1 MLGMLETPGDLVR
14 MTAAGREI
22 VRASQA
28 EKRLLFRRVVL
39 TLGIFAD
46 LVRYLAAD
54 PEVARSGEE
63 VRAFLAERLPGHGI
77 PDLFK
82 TIVAWGRYGQLFHY
96 DGQAD
101 ELSLHT
107 GGDEDD

>member
-1 MLGMLETPGDLVR
+1 M
-14 MTAAGREI
+14 
-22 VRASQA
+22 
-28 EKRLLFRRVVL
+28 
-39 TLGIFAD
+39 
-46 LVRYLAAD
+46 
-54 PEVARSGEE
+54 ARSGEE
-63 VRAFLAERLPGHGI
+63 VRTFLAERLPGHGI

-82 TIVAWGRYGQLFHY
+82 TVVAWGRYGQLFHY